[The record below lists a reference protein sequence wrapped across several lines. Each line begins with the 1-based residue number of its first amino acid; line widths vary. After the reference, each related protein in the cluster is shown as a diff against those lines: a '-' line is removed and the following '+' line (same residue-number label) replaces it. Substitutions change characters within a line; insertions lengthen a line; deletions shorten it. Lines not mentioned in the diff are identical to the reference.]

1 MGLFEQFPFTNFHQ
15 LNLDWIIQELKKRS
29 ENMVLSVNG
38 ETGDVILYKS
48 ENIVFPSVDS
58 NTWRMVRVA
67 DGHTAGVMFQNGLM
81 YVMFDNAAER
91 VYTVDHPPTY
101 PVTSVDGQTGA
112 VRVFPDAATRLPDVT
127 QDKTNIRR
135 QIRDNGVDHIVG
147 IEIDKDKAT
156 RMDDNHRYKIYD
168 EGNTPDIVTS
178 VNGDSGA
185 VIIAIPFEDTE
196 TADILFADAAS
207 GHEWSL
213 GRETTD
219 GVASI
224 QLETDSSS
232 AAAYLRFYTDDPQ
245 VSFVKK
251 LLTID
256 DIPSSSGVVSFNG
269 QTGVVTAYGDTIP
282 VESGAARSMKEYTD
296 DVSSGLGY
304 VELTNTA
311 THNIPAGAYVVWKGI
326 LFRASSIIAIG
337 DTLSSTNLTTVPNGG
352 LNQLA
357 ANVDGRAYKYS
368 SLTYYSLIDRVT
380 ISKTTTNYTYYANRS
395 LANYPCISIQPI
407 INGYFRQGL
416 VIHRNHFNNVSTG
429 KFSLTNYA
437 GGEEVEIVLAYVS
450 DTEISM
456 KYNASGTYT
465 VEIIIDGLTTSG
477 EAPVI

>member
-15 LNLDWIIQELKKRS
+15 LNLDWIIQELKKRG

-38 ETGDVILYKS
+38 ETGDVVLYKS
-48 ENIVFPSVDS
+48 ENIVFPSVDA

-127 QDKTNIRR
+127 ADKTNIRR
-135 QIRDNGVDHIVG
+135 QIRDNGTDHIVG

-168 EGNTPDIVTS
+168 EGNTPNIVTS
-178 VNGDSGA
+178 VNGASGA
-185 VIIAIPFEDTE
+185 VIIAIPFEDTA
-196 TADILFADAAS
+196 TANILFADAAS

-232 AAAYLRFYTDDPQ
+232 AEAYLRFYTDDDPP

-251 LLTID
+251 LLTVD

-282 VESGAARSMKEYTD
+282 IESGAARSIKEYAD
-296 DVSSGLGY
+296 DIASSIGY
-304 VELTNTA
+304 VENTNTA
-311 THNIPAGAYVVWKGI
+311 TQNIPVGAYVVWKGI
-326 LFRASSIIAIG
+326 LYKSISIISIG
-337 DTLSSTNLTTVPNGG
+337 DTLSWANLSAVSNGG
-352 LNQLA
+352 LNEMQAILDGLEMRSVSVNYTIPGSGQYNDNLYSIVNA
-357 ANVDGRAYKYS
+357 DLPAGKKCLGIVGFTSNSENV
-368 SLTYYSLIDRVT
+368 LIDSIRYENSAYSFQMRNLSSSAT
-380 ISKTTTNYTYYANRS
+380 SNTAFIYY
-395 LANYPCISIQPI
+395 LCI
-407 INGYFRQGL
+407 
-416 VIHRNHFNNVSTG
+416 
-429 KFSLTNYA
+429 
-437 GGEEVEIVLAYVS
+437 
-450 DTEISM
+450 
-456 KYNASGTYT
+456 
-465 VEIIIDGLTTSG
+465 
-477 EAPVI
+477 

>member
-15 LNLDWIIQELKKRS
+15 LNLDWIIQELKKRG

-127 QDKTNIRR
+127 ADKTNIRR
-135 QIRDNGVDHIVG
+135 QIRDSGVDHVVG

-168 EGNTPDIVTS
+168 EGNTPNIVTS
-178 VNGDSGA
+178 VNGASGA

-196 TADILFADAAS
+196 TANILFADAAS
-207 GHEWSL
+207 GHDWSL

-232 AAAYLRFYTDDPQ
+232 AAAYLRFYTDDDPP

-251 LLTID
+251 LLTVD

-282 VESGAARSMKEYTD
+282 IESGAARSVKEYAD
-296 DVSSGLGY
+296 DIASGMGY
-304 VELTNTA
+304 VEDTNTA
-311 THNIPAGAYVVWKGI
+311 THNIPVGAYVVWKGI
-326 LFRASSIIAIG
+326 LYKSTGIISIG
-337 DTLSSTNLTTVPNGG
+337 DTLSWANLSAVSNGG
-352 LNQLA
+352 LNEIKSILDGLEMRSLDINYTIPGSGMYNDNLYSIINA
-357 ANVDGRAYKYS
+357 DLPAGKKCLGIVGYTTNNENVVIVSARYS
-368 SLTYYSLIDRVT
+368 NTAYSLQMRTLSSSAI
-380 ISKTTTNYTYYANRS
+380 TNAVFIYY
-395 LANYPCISIQPI
+395 LCI
-407 INGYFRQGL
+407 
-416 VIHRNHFNNVSTG
+416 
-429 KFSLTNYA
+429 
-437 GGEEVEIVLAYVS
+437 
-450 DTEISM
+450 
-456 KYNASGTYT
+456 
-465 VEIIIDGLTTSG
+465 
-477 EAPVI
+477 

>member
-1 MGLFEQFPFTNFHQ
+1 MGLFEQFPFTNFHE

-48 ENIVFPSVDS
+48 ENIVFPEVDS

-67 DGHTAGVMFQNGLM
+67 DGHTAGVMFQNGFM

-112 VRVFPDAATRLPDVT
+112 VRVFPNAATRLPDVT
-127 QDKTNIRR
+127 EDKTNIRR

-168 EGNTPDIVTS
+168 EGNTPNIVTS
-178 VNGDSGA
+178 INGDSGA
-185 VIIAIPFEDTE
+185 VIVAIPFEDTE
-196 TADILFADAAS
+196 TANIMFADAAT

-213 GRETTD
+213 GRETAD
-219 GVASI
+219 GIASI

-232 AAAYLRFYTDDPQ
+232 AAAYLRFYTEDDPP

-251 LLTID
+251 LLTVD

-311 THNIPAGAYVVWKGI
+311 THNIPVGAYVVWKGI
-326 LFRASSIIAIG
+326 LYTASYIIAIG
-337 DTLSSTNLTTVPNGG
+337 DTLSGSNLTAVPTGG
-352 LNQLA
+352 LN
-357 ANVDGRAYKYS
+357 D
-368 SLTYYSLIDRVT
+368 I
-380 ISKTTTNYTYYANRS
+380 ISK
-395 LANYPCISIQPI
+395 
-407 INGYFRQGL
+407 
-416 VIHRNHFNNVSTG
+416 
-429 KFSLTNYA
+429 
-437 GGEEVEIVLAYVS
+437 
-450 DTEISM
+450 
-456 KYNASGTYT
+456 
-465 VEIIIDGLTTSG
+465 LTTIVDKQILKIGNYIVERSAFHSRKVG
-477 EAPVI
+477 EAINIFSYCTVSSQIPTATNFGDTQFPGAEGMFLMIQEDGTQARPVRCENGILKSQSEPIPTGYYYFIGTAVIPL

>member
-15 LNLDWIIQELKKRS
+15 LNLDWIIQELKKRG
-29 ENMVLSVNG
+29 ENVVLSVNG
-38 ETGDVILYKS
+38 ETGDVVLYKS
-48 ENIVFPSVDS
+48 ENIVFPEVTS

-112 VRVFPDAATRLPDVT
+112 VQVFPNAATRLPDVT
-127 QDKTNIRR
+127 EDKTNIRR
-135 QIRDNGVDHIVG
+135 QIRDNGTDHIVG

-168 EGNTPDIVTS
+168 EGNTPNIVTS
-178 VNGDSGA
+178 VNGASGA

-196 TADILFADAAS
+196 TDNILFADAAS

-219 GVASI
+219 GIASI

-232 AAAYLRFYTDDPQ
+232 AAAYLRFYTEDDPP

-251 LLTID
+251 LLTAD

-269 QTGVVTAYGDTIP
+269 QTGAVTAYGDTIP
-282 VESGAARSMKEYTD
+282 VESGAARSIKEYTD

-311 THNIPAGAYVVWKGI
+311 THNIPAGSYVVWKGI
-326 LFRASSIIAIG
+326 LYTASTIIAIG
-337 DTLSSTNLTTVPNGG
+337 DTLSGSNLTAVTNGG
-352 LNQLA
+352 LNDLASGIPQSIALKPGSNYIGKTILAAYNTGSGNYVTAYLPCDVSRISAITAITLA
-357 ANVDGRAYKYS
+357 ANSVVFSSEGRYELAGSELTASNRLIETSGITFELPYTTQQTINIAA
-368 SLTYYSLIDRVT
+368 SL
-380 ISKTTTNYTYYANRS
+380 
-395 LANYPCISIQPI
+395 
-407 INGYFRQGL
+407 
-416 VIHRNHFNNVSTG
+416 
-429 KFSLTNYA
+429 LTN
-437 GGEEVEIVLAYVS
+437 
-450 DTEISM
+450 
-456 KYNASGTYT
+456 
-465 VEIIIDGLTTSG
+465 GLTIVCT
-477 EAPVI
+477 

>member
-1 MGLFEQFPFTNFHQ
+1 MGLFEQFPFADFHQ
-15 LNLDWIIQELKKRS
+15 LNLDWIIRELKKRG
-29 ENMVLSVNG
+29 ENVVLSVNG
-38 ETGDVILYKS
+38 ETGDVVLYKS

-127 QDKTNIRR
+127 EDKTNIRR
-135 QIRDNGVDHIVG
+135 QIRDSGVDHIVG

-178 VNGDSGA
+178 VNGASGA

-196 TADILFADAAS
+196 TDNILFADAAS

-213 GRETTD
+213 GRETLD
-219 GVASI
+219 GIASI

-232 AAAYLRFYTDDPQ
+232 AAAYLRFYTEDDPP

-251 LLTID
+251 LLTTD
-256 DIPSSSGVVSFNG
+256 DIPSSAGVVSVNG
-269 QTGVVTAYGDTIP
+269 QNGVVTIYGDTMP

-311 THNIPAGAYVVWKGI
+311 THNIPSGAYVVWKGI
-326 LFRASSIIAIG
+326 LYKAISIIAIG
-337 DTLSSTNLTTVPNGG
+337 DTLSGSNLSALSNGG
-352 LNQLA
+352 LNDIASSIPRSIALKPGSNYIGKTILAAYNTGSGGYLAVFLPCDVSRISAISSVTLA
-357 ANVDGRAYKYS
+357 ANSVVFSSEGRYGLDGSELTAADTGIQTVGITFEIPYPTQQTPNIAA
-368 SLTYYSLIDRVT
+368 SL
-380 ISKTTTNYTYYANRS
+380 
-395 LANYPCISIQPI
+395 
-407 INGYFRQGL
+407 
-416 VIHRNHFNNVSTG
+416 
-429 KFSLTNYA
+429 LTN
-437 GGEEVEIVLAYVS
+437 
-450 DTEISM
+450 
-456 KYNASGTYT
+456 
-465 VEIIIDGLTTSG
+465 GLTIVCT
-477 EAPVI
+477 